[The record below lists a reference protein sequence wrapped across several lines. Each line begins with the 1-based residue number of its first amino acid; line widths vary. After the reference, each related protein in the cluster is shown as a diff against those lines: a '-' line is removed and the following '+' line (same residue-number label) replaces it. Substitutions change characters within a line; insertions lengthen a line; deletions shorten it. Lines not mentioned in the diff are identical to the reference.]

1 MRLVGRT
8 RRRCRASSS
17 ETTRFTGTTGNNRA
31 PRKASTL
38 GSNAGCS
45 RCRIA
50 PRISSAWT
58 SRPCESTITF
68 TPRPCTMATSSY
80 TSQELMVAVASREIH
95 DGDLVFVGMRLP
107 ILAYAVAL
115 STHAPTARGLF
126 EVGLMRDHPADAF
139 LGTMGDPPNVAGA
152 LWATR
157 MSNAMAL
164 MAQGHVDLGFIGG
177 AEVDRFGNL
186 NTSYVGDPTKPQV
199 KLPGSGG
206 GADIAILSR
215 RWVTLMNHERRRLV
229 DRVSYVPSPG
239 YGDGSPGWRE
249 RHGLLGGGPA
259 AVITTLCVFRFP
271 EGGGE
276 AFVSTIHPGY
286 TVDEVQAETGWRLT
300 LAGAVAETLPPTES
314 ELVAIRR

>member
-1 MRLVGRT
+1 
-8 RRRCRASSS
+8 
-17 ETTRFTGTTGNNRA
+17 
-31 PRKASTL
+31 
-38 GSNAGCS
+38 
-45 RCRIA
+45 
-50 PRISSAWT
+50 
-58 SRPCESTITF
+58 
-68 TPRPCTMATSSY
+68 MATNSRGY

-115 STHAPTARGLF
+115 ETHAPNARGLF
-126 EVGLMRDHPADAF
+126 EVGLMRDKPADAF
-139 LGTMGDPPNVAGA
+139 LGTMGDPPNVTGA

-186 NTSYVGDPTKPQV
+186 NTSYIGDPGRPQV

-229 DRVSYVPSPG
+229 DRASYVTSPG
-239 YGDGSPGWRE
+239 HGDGSPGWRE

-259 AVITTLCVFRFP
+259 AIITTLCVFRFP
-271 EGGGE
+271 DGGGE
-276 AFVSTIHPGY
+276 AFVSTIHPGH
-286 TVDEVQAETGWRLT
+286 TVDEVQAQTGWRLT
-300 LAGAVAETLPPTES
+300 LGDAVTETLPPTES
-314 ELVAIRR
+314 ELVAVRRFDQKGFWTRSA